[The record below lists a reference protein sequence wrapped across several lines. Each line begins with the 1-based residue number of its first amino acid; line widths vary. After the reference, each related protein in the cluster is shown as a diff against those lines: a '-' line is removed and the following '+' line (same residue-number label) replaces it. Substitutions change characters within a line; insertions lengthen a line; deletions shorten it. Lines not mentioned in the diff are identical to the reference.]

1 MVVKRVLISLVC
13 LIVSTLMYGQVALKT
28 NVAMD
33 AIALPNVG
41 AEVGLSKK
49 LTLDVPVYYAP
60 WKSYMWKNDDKK
72 FMKLFMV
79 QPEIRY
85 WLCDKFNGHFFGL
98 HGMGGAYHTTGVGNP
113 PLWINSPLDEFYTDE
128 KGEKYQLRH
137 KGEFWGFGL
146 SYGYQY
152 ILGRH
157 WSIEGTIGVGYAR
170 VTDKQYECVDC
181 GDYVGKKNHNYFGPT
196 RAALNLIYVF

>member
-1 MVVKRVLISLVC
+1 MTVRRVLISLVC
-13 LIVSTLMYGQVALKT
+13 LVVSTLMYGQVALKT

-41 AEVGLSKK
+41 AEVGLAKK
-49 LTLDVPVYYAP
+49 WSLDVPVYYAP
-60 WKSYMWKNDDKK
+60 WKSYLWKKDDSK

-85 WLCDKFNGHFFGL
+85 WLCDKFNGHFFGI
-98 HGMGGAYHTTGVGNP
+98 HGMGGAYHTAGLDNP
-113 PLWINSPLDEFYTDE
+113 PLWINSPLDELSADG
-128 KGEKYQLRH
+128 KPLRH
-137 KGEFWGFGL
+137 KGEFWGAGI

-152 ILGRH
+152 IIGRH
-157 WSIEGTIGVGYAR
+157 WSIEGTIGIGYVR
-170 VTDKQYECVDC
+170 VTDKRWECVDC
-181 GDYVGKKNHNYFGPT
+181 GDYDGKKMHNYFGPT